1 MRPALPAPG
10 APRGM
15 PISTVST
22 RPACSLPGATKSPI
36 LGPWNVAV
44 AVAPTPS
51 PPPPPVDALTP
62 EGTAQATTG
71 ASCALMAAM
80 AEASGSRGEPS
91 KPVPSRASTTTPDA
105 SSRSGAKGSGGAP
118 GRRSRFSRASPR
130 RSPRSAAASTS
141 TSRPS
146 SRSSRATTRPSPPL
160 FPFPTTTRT
169 GPGRASAAVTR
180 ARPMPARSIR
190 SSEGTPWSSIAQASA
205 ARISAASNSGS
216 SQSLTSAHRGYRGGQ
231 GRGVRQRHGHGRAQ
245 LRRARGRAPAEPDL
259 GRRSRGDHLHIP
271 EAPGREPERLRD
283 RLLGAEAG
291 GQVHHGPRVRGGVLP
306 LRVGEEPLGELRR
319 PLERLL
325 QAVHLEEVDADAAHG
340 GANYRVPGGW
350 GSGRRSRPRPP

>member
-22 RPACSLPGATKSPI
+22 RPACSLPGVTKSPI

-44 AVAPTPS
+44 AVARTASPS
-51 PPPPPVDALTP
+51 TSPVDALTP
-62 EGTAQATTG
+62 EGTSQATTG

-130 RSPRSAAASTS
+130 SP
-141 TSRPS
+141 
-146 SRSSRATTRPSPPL
+146 
-160 FPFPTTTRT
+160 
-169 GPGRASAAVTR
+169 
-180 ARPMPARSIR
+180 
-190 SSEGTPWSSIAQASA
+190 
-205 ARISAASNSGS
+205 AASNSGS

-245 LRRARGRAPAEPDL
+245 LRRARGRAAAEPDL
-259 GRRSRGDHLHIP
+259 GRRSRGDNLHVL

-291 GQVHHGPRVRGGVLP
+291 GQVHHGSRVRGGVLP
-306 LRVGEEPLGELRR
+306 LRVGEEPLGEPRR

-340 GANYRVPGGW
+340 GASYRVTGGW
-350 GSGRRSRPRPP
+350 